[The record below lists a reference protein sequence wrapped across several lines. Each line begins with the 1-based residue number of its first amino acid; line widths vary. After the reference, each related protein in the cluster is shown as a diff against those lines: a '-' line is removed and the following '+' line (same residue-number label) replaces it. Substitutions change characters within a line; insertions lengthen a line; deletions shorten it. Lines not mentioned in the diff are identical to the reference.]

1 MVCVCGWVRKFGSIS
16 LDPLL
21 ISDPRDYIIDQELG
35 WVAGEGGNWT
45 WRNFTI
51 DLLRNI
57 FLFWG
62 LPEIDKGTSYKF
74 NCNALWSPHMRFV
87 LIV

>member
-35 WVAGEGGNWT
+35 WVAGEGG
-45 WRNFTI
+45 I
-51 DLLRNI
+51 EHEGILQ
-57 FLFWG
+57 
-62 LPEIDKGTSYKF
+62 
-74 NCNALWSPHMRFV
+74 
-87 LIV
+87 